1 MKTFSIE
8 LQRIRARS
16 NSHDL
21 IRSRVGA
28 TVQATPPRDEGEA
41 GSRLA
46 QTTENARVLLLVMAQ
61 LAELDLR
68 KAHRRRA
75 SAA

>member
-8 LQRIRARS
+8 LQRIRAMS

-28 TVQATPPRDEGEA
+28 TVQATPPRDAGGA